1 MRGGEWAVCA
11 ATDTRAYRRPVV
23 VADRF
28 PWFQR
33 SPISYV
39 RKS

>member
-1 MRGGEWAVCA
+1 MRGEWAVRA

-28 PWFQR
+28 PWLQA
-33 SPISYV
+33 SSINYV